1 MTKYEYL
8 EIPDGSQIEPGI
20 AFAQAMQLLDL
31 AGSMATDTKDIDRM
45 VKVSTKWLNMGERL
59 AAIME
64 VAEEEDEN
72 ETQEEGFQ
80 KVELKFGFGPN
91 MEKAEEKEGEADD
104 GASDED

>member
-8 EIPDGSQIEPGI
+8 EIPEGSQIEPGI

-45 VKVSTKWLNMGERL
+45 VKVSTKWLSMGERL

-64 VAEEEDEN
+64 VVEEEGEMP
-72 ETQEEGFQ
+72 EEGFQ
-80 KVELKFGFGPN
+80 KVQLGFGFGPN
-91 MEKAEEKEGEADD
+91 MEKAEEKEGETDD